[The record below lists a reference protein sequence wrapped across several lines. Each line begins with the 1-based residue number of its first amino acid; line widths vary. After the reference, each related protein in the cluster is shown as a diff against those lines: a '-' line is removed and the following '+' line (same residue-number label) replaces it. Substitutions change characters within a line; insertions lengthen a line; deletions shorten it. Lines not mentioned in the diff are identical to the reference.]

1 MSRPSRRFTSFLLV
15 LLGLALS
22 TGAHAQ
28 SSATISADIQ
38 LTKGDGT
45 LSSTTT
51 LSPKGG
57 DTVVIEVFSTAY
69 TNSQGVEVILEVSDP
84 TVVTA
89 SKGASTVFP
98 VIIDSKIDNTLK
110 MSSVIFGAPVSYS
123 GTAKLVAT
131 MTLTL
136 SSTFTPITIKVQAV
150 NFGGGAVDPGI
161 TFSLTKPS
169 NNLISNVLVTPSHNG
184 ATIGW
189 STLFSGTSSVITL
202 NKLGE
207 TTTTTVPV
215 TLTTASTSHEAKLT
229 GLTAATTYEYT
240 ISSTSTSG
248 EISPT
253 TKRTFK
259 TRATPDT
266 RPVVISNYS
275 YSHSGGSVTFTW
287 VTNRPADTRIKMVKT
302 TAGLGSPPTT
312 TTVVDTQAN
321 AQGTTQHRIKINNV
335 TGTGFFEFF
344 TTTITSRGVGLDAL
358 ITDNLMTEAQVTA
371 TQTPPFY
378 FRPFDKLPLIPEP
391 FGAGRTTSGTD
402 QATLKFFYNQDA
414 HVRVF
419 YKVAPAS
426 GTPAATYFSDAAS
439 VTSTQALSNHT
450 ITLVNLEPG
459 KNYVALAQASTEA
472 IPSSQPTEFVS
483 SSTTTSATI
492 DFRTHA
498 RVDPA
503 NITLGPQVIP
513 RSELVVVV
521 YGTDIPTTSQIFVG
535 TIGAG
540 GTLGTS
546 DEIVSTDLTSDGQK
560 RLGKRHAHLITGLT
574 RGTQYG
580 FRIEATNTAGQ
591 VIKFDPNNSSTK
603 PGVLSKQ
610 VVGANGGFGT
620 TTTPDTQF
628 PIITRGPTVINKT
641 ESSLTIEWD
650 TDEVAN
656 TTVNYGTKPDSLN
669 GFQISGEPVSTHRI
683 TISGLTAG
691 TTYYYQ
697 IGSTDISNNGPVQG
711 AIVSA
716 TTLTQPDITAPTF
729 TVVPNASYIADTR
742 VDLAWTTNELS
753 GGEVNYGTSATT
765 LNQFTTLENF
775 ALKNGITLA
784 GLTAGTTYFYQ
795 VLATDLNGNGPTKS
809 TVLSF
814 TTLATAD
821 TQAPAVTAVA
831 VSPTDSAAVVT
842 WTTDELANSVVQ
854 FGLSADSL
862 NTTVSDINPTTAH
875 KLVLANLTP
884 ATTYSYRVQ
893 SSDPAKNGPTS
904 STTATFTTAAAGGA
918 QGPDAPTGLT
928 ARAGNGVVQ
937 LTWDAPAAGAIGLLL
952 ERASGDG
959 SFTALTTLDPTT
971 TYTDRSVTNDTA
983 YQYRLTAQGLF
994 QRSGTPSAATA
1005 AVTPSSAVGPSAPT
1019 LFILQGTP
1027 TSPTLVINN
1036 STPQNATDQLI
1047 YTVQIS
1053 TQSDFSTTL
1062 EVSPPLNAGAGRGAS
1077 DPSNIT
1083 VYKVSNTLTDGTTYY
1098 YRVKANDGFSDG
1110 PFLTGSFK
1118 VNASAPAYPGD
1129 FTGDLAVGFPD
1140 FITFVGSFNKKPGET
1155 GYNSGADFNGDGTI
1169 GFPDFL
1175 AFVAVFN
1182 KKYVQGDGSTK
1193 PVIAVEFDKDTQA
1206 QFGLFG
1212 RFIQT
1217 NTDRELAVDVQLKD
1231 VANLQ
1236 GYGIQVNYD
1245 PTVLEFIN
1253 ASDAGDTFL
1262 KSGNRSADIFGVL
1275 DHNKETGEL
1284 YIASA
1289 ITQGNAVSGTG
1300 TLGTLTFRLLDPNPQ
1315 NADINIAQG
1324 ILFNPTLNGFIATN
1338 LGDRFSLIPTEYAL
1352 DHNFPNPFNP
1362 ETTLRYAI
1370 PNAGQVTLSIYNVL
1384 GQEVVKLVDAEQM
1397 PGFYTVRW
1405 NGKNELGQNVASG
1418 VYLYRIQAGNFNQT
1432 HKMMLLK

>member
-1 MSRPSRRFTSFLLV
+1 M

-22 TGAHAQ
+22 TTAHAQ

-45 LSSTTT
+45 LSSTKT

-84 TVVTA
+84 AVVTA

-110 MSSVIFGAPVSYS
+110 MSSVIFGAPVTYS

-184 ATIGW
+184 ATINW
-189 STLFSGTSSVITL
+189 ATLFSGTSSVITL

-215 TLTTASTSHEAKLT
+215 TLTKASANHEVKLT

-248 EISPT
+248 EISPI

-266 RPVVISNYS
+266 RPVAISNFS
-275 YSHSGGSVTFTW
+275 YSQSWPSTTFTW
-287 VTNRPADTRIKMVKT
+287 VTSRPANSRIKLKKT
-302 TAGLGSPPTT
+302 TRSFDFLNPTT
-312 TTVVDTQAN
+312 TTTTVIDTQAN
-321 AQGTTQHRIKINNV
+321 ALGTTQHRIKIDNLDRGINDSY
-335 TGTGFFEFF
+335 TI
-344 TTTITSRGVGLDAL
+344 TITSRGVGLDDL
-358 ITDNLMTEAQVTA
+358 ITQNLMTEAQVTA
-371 TQTPPFY
+371 TKTQSIYLSIIFFDFTQPLYSENYY
-378 FRPFDKLPLIPEP
+378 FGILGD
-391 FGAGRTTSGTD
+391 GRLTSGTD
-402 QATLKFFYNQDA
+402 QATIKFRYSTDA
-414 HVRVF
+414 QVRVF
-419 YKVAPAS
+419 YKLAPAS
-426 GTPAATYFSDAAS
+426 GTPSAAYFSDAAS
-439 VTSTQALSNHT
+439 VTSTEALRNHT
-450 ITLVNLEPG
+450 ITLNNLDSG
-459 KNYVALAQASTEA
+459 KSYAVLAQASTTD

-483 SSTTTSATI
+483 SSTTNSENLSI
-492 DFRTHA
+492 RTHA
-498 RVDPA
+498 KVDPA
-503 NITLGPQVIP
+503 TITLGPQVIP
-513 RSELVVVV
+513 RDELVVIV
-521 YGTDIPTTSQIFVG
+521 YGTDIPTSSQIFVG
-535 TIGAG
+535 TIGTG

-546 DEIVSTDLTSDGQK
+546 DEIVHTDLTSGGQK
-560 RLGKRHAHLITGLT
+560 QLGKRHAHLITGLKK
-574 RGTQYG
+574 GTQYG
-580 FRIEATNTAGQ
+580 YRIEATNTAGQ

-620 TTTPDTQF
+620 TTVADTQF

-641 ESSLTIEWD
+641 ESTLTIEWD
-650 TDEVAN
+650 TDEVSN
-656 TTVNYGTKPDSLN
+656 STVNYGTKPDSLN
-669 GFQISGEPVSTHRI
+669 GFVINGEPVTTHRI
-683 TISGLTAG
+683 TLSGLTAG
-691 TTYYYQ
+691 TTYSYR

-711 AIVSA
+711 PIVSA

-729 TVVPNASYIADTR
+729 TVVPKATYIADTR
-742 VDLAWTTNELS
+742 ADIAWTTNELS

-765 LNQFTTLENF
+765 LNQFTTLESF

-784 GLTAGTTYFYQ
+784 GLTAGTTYYYQ
-795 VLATDLNGNGPTKS
+795 VLASDLNGNGPTKS

-821 TQAPAVTAVA
+821 TQAPTVTAVA
-831 VSPTDSAAVVT
+831 VTPTDSAAVVT
-842 WTTDELANSVVQ
+842 WTTNEQANSVVQ
-854 FGLSADSL
+854 FGLTADSL
-862 NTTVSDINPTTAH
+862 NTSISSITPTTAH
-875 KLVLANLTP
+875 RLVLANLKP
-884 ATTYSYRVQ
+884 ATTYTYRVQ

-904 STTATFTTAAAGGA
+904 STAATFTTAAVGGA
-918 QGPDAPTGLT
+918 QGPAAPTGLT

-952 ERASGDG
+952 ERAKSDG
-959 SFTALTTLDPTT
+959 VFTALTTLDPTT
-971 TYTDRSVTNDTA
+971 TYVDQSVINDTA

-994 QRSGTPSAATA
+994 QRSGAPSTATA
-1005 AVTPSSAVGPSAPT
+1005 AVTPSSTVGPSAPT
-1019 LFILQGTP
+1019 LFITQGTP
-1027 TSPTLVINN
+1027 TRPTLVVNN
-1036 STPQNATDQLI
+1036 SKPQNTTDQLT
-1047 YTVQIS
+1047 YTFQIS
-1053 TQSDFSTTL
+1053 TKADFSTSV
-1062 EVSPPLNAGAGRGAS
+1062 EVSPPLTPGNGVGTT
-1077 DPSNIT
+1077 DPTGIT
-1083 VYKVSNTLTDGTTYY
+1083 AYTISTTLTNGTKYY
-1098 YRVKANDGFSDG
+1098 YRVKANDGFSNSA
-1110 PFLTGSFK
+1110 FLTGSFT

-1129 FTGDLAVGFPD
+1129 FNGDFAVGFPD

-1155 GYNSGADFNGDGTI
+1155 GYNSAADFNNDGSI

-1175 AFVAVFN
+1175 AFVSLFN
-1182 KKYVQGDGSTK
+1182 KKYIKGSSAGK
-1193 PVIAVEFDKDTQA
+1193 PVIAVDFDKDTQA
-1206 QFGLFG
+1206 QFGLLG

-1231 VANLQ
+1231 VSNLQ

-1245 PTVLEFIN
+1245 PAVLEFVG

-1384 GQEVVKLVDAEQM
+1384 GQEVVKLVNAEQM

-1405 NGKNELGQNVASG
+1405 NGKNELGHNVASG
-1418 VYLYRIQAGNFNQT
+1418 VYMYRIQAGDFNQT